1 MQDASN
7 TGLDTWLLRAGILL
21 FLLGLLGGFMLPLM
35 ENPRMGL
42 SSHLEGVMNGT
53 FLVVLGLAW
62 GRLSLG
68 ATAQKVLFAVVV
80 YGTYANW
87 LATQLAGFW
96 GAGATMMPIAGG
108 EMAGSAL
115 QEGLIVIALISLSVG
130 MITACLLT
138 LWGLRGRKA

>member
-1 MQDASN
+1 
-7 TGLDTWLLRAGILL
+7 LRAGILL

-35 ENPRMGL
+35 ENSRMGL

-68 ATAQKVLFAVVV
+68 AAVQKVLFAVVV

-96 GAGATMMPIAGG
+96 GAGTTMMPIAGG

-115 QEGLIVIALISLSVG
+115 QEGLIVFALVSLSVG
-130 MITACLLT
+130 MIVACLIT
-138 LWGLRGRKA
+138 LWGLRGGKA